1 MQWRDSK
8 RRGVSRRF
16 QAQPKTSTEVES
28 GHFGAQR
35 KKPFKMVA
43 WNYDS
48 VNTQI
53 SD

>member
-1 MQWRDSK
+1 MKTNEKNADWTDFADK
-8 RRGVSRRF
+8 RARGGERR
-16 QAQPKTSTEVES
+16 AWEPS
-28 GHFGAQR
+28 GDVG

-48 VNTQI
+48 VNTRL